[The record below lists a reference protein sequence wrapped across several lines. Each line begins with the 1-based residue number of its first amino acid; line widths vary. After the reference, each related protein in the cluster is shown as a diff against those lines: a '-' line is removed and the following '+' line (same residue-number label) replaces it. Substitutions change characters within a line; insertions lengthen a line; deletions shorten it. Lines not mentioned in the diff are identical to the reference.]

1 MKTKKGRKGTA
12 REKKESLVK
21 VDEVKVEPEITIPS
35 VPSIIKVD
43 EVKSEPDKSFSFSIL
58 YPNLMGQGKV
68 EDITKDETKDLNASI
83 MKEVVS
89 LDKKDEELDDTITLD
104 NFFTDVQKMTDPMS
118 PIKEETKYTLFED
131 AKEKES

>member
-1 MKTKKGRKGTA
+1 
-12 REKKESLVK
+12 
-21 VDEVKVEPEITIPS
+21 
-35 VPSIIKVD
+35 
-43 EVKSEPDKSFSFSIL
+43 
-58 YPNLMGQGKV
+58 MGQGKV
-68 EDITKDETKDLNASI
+68 EDITKDETKDLNASV

-104 NFFTDVQKMTDPMS
+104 NFFNDVQKMTDPMS